1 MYFYR
6 KLRFQQVKRKW
17 GRISACNRDLVLVNT
32 NFVTTQYRVTLNQ
45 SIFDATKLL
54 NLTQAKKRAKKKEI
68 SYSNSGQELIFR
80 VIEGYLK
87 VLSAENNLTF
97 AESEAQSLK
106 SQLQRINQRF
116 EVGLVALTDVQEA
129 KAGFDRANAERL
141 KAENELES

>member
-6 KLRFQQVKRKW
+6 KLRFQQVKMKV
-17 GRISACNRDLVLVNT
+17 GQDISLQSGFGSGGNT

-106 SQLQRINQRF
+106 VNF
-116 EVGLVALTDVQEA
+116 KELTRDS
-129 KAGFDRANAERL
+129 RL
-141 KAENELES
+141 GWLL